1 MKTPKRRARVARTL
15 KTTNDASAA
24 ASAFKIKTDEP
35 AAVLVVFR
43 IEEKRW
49 KRREHVSL
57 AWEEFGE
64 TC

>member
-1 MKTPKRRARVARTL
+1 MARTL
-15 KTTNDASAA
+15 KTKNDASAA

-35 AAVLVVFR
+35 AAVRVVFR